1 MLLRTR
7 KACIGKERSLAAMKT
22 VEEGFLVDETVGEL
36 GSVHVI
42 IENTTYS
49 GAPDSLRGTFVDA
62 YVALNHDSTMM
73 SCITAA
79 LTREGYGWEGTAEAR
94 AA

>member
-1 MLLRTR
+1 
-7 KACIGKERSLAAMKT
+7 MKT

-79 LTREGYGWEGTAEAR
+79 LTREGYGWEGTGGSQGGVNDQFAFFLDMMYKM
-94 AA
+94 